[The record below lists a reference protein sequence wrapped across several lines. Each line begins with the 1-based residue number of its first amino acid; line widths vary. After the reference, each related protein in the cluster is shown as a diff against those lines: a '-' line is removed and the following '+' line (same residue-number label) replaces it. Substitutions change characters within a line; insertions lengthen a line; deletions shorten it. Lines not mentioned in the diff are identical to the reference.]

1 MRLLLVW
8 NGQDCSFFRKHTHTH
23 TLHNVTQCSSTVTF
37 FSVTFLPRHLSER
50 SVSRCWKCHKTARR
64 FPPKVQDWRFQIS
77 KLQFCFHINLPNDLF
92 WLCILKQTEAFK
104 SAGKKIK
111 NRPSLRVNSR
121 TCTDVLRGPWEVNQV
136 KWLFIWAHK
145 GCCSTATS
153 ICSVSAKQMPD
164 NTAPCTYMLVIENC
178 LDRILSTVT
187 PGCLYVSFSIKL
199 EMFYVNSTALWFISW

>member
-111 NRPSLRVNSR
+111 NRPSLRVEQQDVHGCVER
-121 TCTDVLRGPWEVNQV
+121 TVRGKPSKVTVYLN
-136 KWLFIWAHK
+136 
-145 GCCSTATS
+145 STATS
-153 ICSVSAKQMPD
+153 ICSVSATQMPD

-178 LDRILSTVT
+178 LDRILNTVT